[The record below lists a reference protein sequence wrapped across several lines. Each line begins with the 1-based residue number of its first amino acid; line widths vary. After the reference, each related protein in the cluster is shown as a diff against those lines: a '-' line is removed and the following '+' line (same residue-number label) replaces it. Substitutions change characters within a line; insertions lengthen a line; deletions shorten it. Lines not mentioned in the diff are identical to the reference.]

1 MSTEVG
7 AGVVIVGVGAFDGA
21 LCLRREG
28 KSTMGFVIF
37 ERWELVGGVRILER
51 AGCGYCD

>member
-1 MSTEVG
+1 M
-7 AGVVIVGVGAFDGA
+7 IVGVGAFDGA